1 MTRNTNDS
9 GKRFHMP
16 EISSFCNTYV
26 EAQNKKTTAGF
37 GAAVEEFT
45 GQFLC
50 TFQSCN
56 KRLRNNVMFM
66 HHIWAHIVQQ
76 KPNDEQFTNLQAEQH
91 NANNGTNNANSKNN
105 GTDTATGDEQLSD
118 VIRLHMCPECLLEQP
133 TPHRAHLHYHRVH
146 KRGKRHLLDKKPGLL
161 HVCNICEQ
169 VFDAKAIA
177 SHRAVHHLPDKGAQ
191 LALPYGCRFSAGV
204 KCQFRASNR
213 GALLRHFCF
222 RHVGTHVVLCPFCLH
237 TFPVPPANKRCSVV
251 RMREFVKHMALHDGE
266 KSLCCDLCV
275 VKFPLSEHLLLG
287 KHKEQQHTKH
297 KGGEPK
303 WLQWQMQR
311 MDLKALVPDKSR
323 ALVTCDLG
331 IPQCVECGQM
341 VRCLAQHLGKERRC
355 CSFCAFATRCAAAM
369 ERHRLLSKCNA
380 AAKAAWTPILG
391 WTSPSDTSVASLSSS
406 LAIVQLSCVLCT
418 SFRSVNV
425 KALAEHIAK
434 VHHQMPFTGKKLI
447 AVVEQHLEQYTRDI
461 SKEPILGWTSPSDTS
476 VASLSSSLAIV
487 QLSCVLCT
495 SFRSVNV
502 KALAEHIAKVHH
514 QMPFTGKKLI
524 AVVEQHL
531 EQYTRDISKEPI
543 LGWTSPSDTSV
554 ASLSSS
560 LAIVQLSCVLCT
572 SFRSV
577 NVKALAE
584 HIAKVHHQ
592 MPFTGKK
599 LIAVVEQHLEQYTR
613 DISKEEHHEAELFG
627 LRHIDND
634 TPLEKKRLKQ
644 AETDNDRNAGDD
656 AQALASSAGTK
667 NEHYEAMHG
676 WLSTFLPLL
685 YVSKLNSLCANQP
698 QSESM
703 RLLVAMKAQDDAK
716 DGNDDGTVASHESLW
731 TKKRATVEKKMD
743 EFGIRMGLV
752 LGDFPCHGSTKT
764 FSDEKRPMKN
774 GCLKAELKDKSDQR
788 SH

>member
-1 MTRNTNDS
+1 MTRNTNNFGS
-9 GKRFHMP
+9 RFHMLD
-16 EISSFCNTYV
+16 ISSFCNTYV

-37 GAAVEEFT
+37 GADAKDFT

-50 TFQSCN
+50 TFQSCK

-66 HHIWAHIVQQ
+66 HHIWAHVVQQ

-213 GALLRHFCF
+213 GALLRHFCV

-297 KGGEPK
+297 KGREPK

-331 IPQCVECGQM
+331 IPQCVECGQI

-355 CSFCAFATRCAAAM
+355 CSFCAFATRCAPAM

-380 AAKAAWTPILG
+380 AAKAARTPILG
-391 WTSPSDTSVASLSSS
+391 WTSPSDTSVA
-406 LAIVQLSCVLCT
+406 QLSCVLCT
-418 SFRSVNV
+418 SFRSVSV
-425 KALAEHIAK
+425 KALAEHMAK
-434 VHHQMPFTGKKLI
+434 VHHQMPFVPNIKNNGPPLIQSASTNGKQHKQQQNII
-447 AVVEQHLEQYTRDI
+447 AVVE
-461 SKEPILGWTSPSDTS
+461 K
-476 VASLSSSLAIV
+476 
-487 QLSCVLCT
+487 
-495 SFRSVNV
+495 
-502 KALAEHIAKVHH
+502 
-514 QMPFTGKKLI
+514 
-524 AVVEQHL
+524 
-531 EQYTRDISKEPI
+531 
-543 LGWTSPSDTSV
+543 
-554 ASLSSS
+554 
-560 LAIVQLSCVLCT
+560 
-572 SFRSV
+572 
-577 NVKALAE
+577 
-584 HIAKVHHQ
+584 
-592 MPFTGKK
+592 
-599 LIAVVEQHLEQYTR
+599 HLEQYTR
-613 DISKEEHHEAELFG
+613 DISKEEKHEAELFG
-627 LRHIDND
+627 LD
-634 TPLEKKRLKQ
+634 TPLEKKRLEQ
-644 AETDNDRNAGDD
+644 TATDNYDDAGDK
-656 AQALASSAGTK
+656 AKELASSSETTS
-667 NEHYEAMHG
+667 EQCEAMHG

-685 YVSKLNSLCANQP
+685 YVNKLNTLCAKQP
-698 QSESM
+698 QSELM
-703 RLLVAMKAQDDAK
+703 RLLMAMKAQDDAE
-716 DGNDDGTVASHESLW
+716 GNGGSDYGTVASHESLW
-731 TKKRATVEKKMD
+731 TKKRATVEEEMC
-743 EFGIRMGLV
+743 EFGMRMGLV

-764 FSDEKRPMKN
+764 FSEKRPMKN
-774 GCLKAELKDKSDQR
+774 GCFKAELKDKSDQR